1 MPARRLWL
9 GILFVSVV
17 LIAPAGVAADTL
29 IRQVAHTDAFEI
41 MGRSQ
46 PASDDTVAIWL
57 GGQRAAITGG
67 KMNAVFDFTA
77 KKFYI
82 IDHAARSYSEL
93 PIPLDLKSLLPADD
107 PNAANFQQMIT
118 MLKPT
123 VKVTPTEQR
132 KRIGQWN
139 TQLYQIQITNSFMTI
154 NTDSWTTEDAKVDA
168 SAYAAMQGAILSIDP
183 VTAEAAS
190 EMAKVKGV
198 SIYEATTMTA
208 MGGEMKMTRSTID
221 LGDKPAPAGTYA
233 PPAGYALKPFN
244 PLAGMKQ

>member
-1 MPARRLWL
+1 MPVRRLWL
-9 GILFVSVV
+9 GILLVT

-46 PASDDTVAIWL
+46 PASDDTVSIWL
-57 GGQRAAITGG
+57 GAQRAAIAGG
-67 KMNAVFDFTA
+67 KVNAVFDFPA
-77 KKFYI
+77 KKFYL
-82 IDHAARSYSEL
+82 IDHQARTYSEL
-93 PIPLDLKSLLPADD
+93 PIPLDLKTLIPADD

-123 VKVTPTEQR
+123 VTVTPTEQR
-132 KRIGQWN
+132 KRIGEWN
-139 TQLYQIQITNSFMTI
+139 TRLYQIKITNSFMTI
-154 NTDSWTTEDAKVDA
+154 NTDSWTTEEAKVDL

-198 SIYEATTMTA
+198 SIYESTSMTA
-208 MGGEMKMTRSTID
+208 MGGEMKMTRQTIE
-221 LGDKPAPAGTYA
+221 LGEKPAPASTYA

>member
-1 MPARRLWL
+1 MPIRRLWL
-9 GILFVSVV
+9 GILFVS

-29 IRQVAHTDAFEI
+29 IRQVAHTDAFQI

-46 PASDDTVAIWL
+46 PASDDTVSIWL
-57 GGQRAAITGG
+57 GAQRAAITGA
-67 KMNAVFDFTA
+67 KLNAVFDFPA

-82 IDHAARSYSEL
+82 VDHETRTYSEL
-93 PIPLDLKSLLPADD
+93 PIPLDLKTLLPADD

-132 KRIGQWN
+132 KRIGEWS
-139 TQLYQIQITNSFMTI
+139 TRLYQIQITNSFMTI
-154 NTDSWTTEDAKVDA
+154 QTDTWTTEEAKVDLA
-168 SAYAAMQGAILSIDP
+168 AYAAMQGAILSIDP

-190 EMAKVKGV
+190 EMAKIKGV
-198 SIYEATTMTA
+198 SVYETTSMTA
-208 MGGEMKMTRSTID
+208 MGGEMKMSRQTIE
-221 LGDKPAPAGTYA
+221 LRETPAPADTYA
-233 PPAGYALKPFN
+233 PPAGYAPKPFN